1 MKAFRHAALCVTAG
15 IFGALAAPAGAQS
28 SAGAAQAASFPDRPL
43 RIIVPFA
50 AGGATDVIA
59 RTVAQAMGEQLKQ
72 PVVVENK
79 AGANGNIGAGMAARS
94 PADGYTLLMATSSHA
109 INTTLYSNLDYSL
122 TKDFVGLSNLASVP
136 LLLVVNPAVP
146 VKTPKELA
154 SYAQKNGD
162 AVNYAS
168 GGTGTAAHLAGAQF
182 NTLANAKM
190 THVPYKGGAQAL
202 NDLMG
207 GQVQLMFANLP
218 EVLSQVQGKRLTA
231 LGLTGTTRHA
241 ALPDVP
247 TLGEAGFPELKAR
260 SWFGLFVPAATPA
273 PVVDK
278 LSKAVVQA
286 VASPAVQTRL
296 KELGADPVGDDHA
309 AFQRY
314 VEAEVVRWG
323 DLVKKSGARAE

>member
-1 MKAFRHAALCVTAG
+1 MKAFHCAVLSLAWLACTVPATAAAD
-15 IFGALAAPAGAQS
+15 
-28 SAGAAQAASFPDRPL
+28 FPDRPM

-79 AGANGNIGAGMAARS
+79 AGANGNIGAVTAARAQ
-94 PADGYTLLMATSSHA
+94 PDGYTLLMATSSHA
-109 INTTLYSNLDYSL
+109 INATLYDNLDYSL
-122 TKDFVGLSNLASVP
+122 TRDFVGLSNLASVP
-136 LLLVVNPAVP
+136 LLLVVNPTVP
-146 VKTPKELA
+146 ARSPKALA
-154 SYAQKNGD
+154 QYAKENGD
-162 AVNYAS
+162 RVNYAS

-182 NTLANAKM
+182 NTLAGTTM

-218 EVLSQVQGKRLTA
+218 EVLSQVQGGRLNA
-231 LGLTGTTRHA
+231 LGLTGSARHA

-247 TLGEAGFPELKAR
+247 TLAEAGFLALNAR
-260 SWFGLFVPAATPA
+260 SWFGLFVPAGTPA
-273 PVVDK
+273 PVVDT
-278 LSKAVVQA
+278 LSRAIVQA
-286 VASPAVQTRL
+286 VASPTVQTRL

-309 AFQRY
+309 SFQRY
-314 VEAEVVRWG
+314 VQAEVVRWG

>member
-1 MKAFRHAALCVTAG
+1 MNAIRYAVVGLALG
-15 IFGALAAPAGAQS
+15 IGAAPV
-28 SAGAAQAASFPDRPL
+28 AAADFPDRPMH
-43 RIIVPFA
+43 IIVPFA

-79 AGANGNIGAGMAARS
+79 AGANGNIGAVMAARAQ
-94 PADGYTLLMATSSHA
+94 PDGYTMLMATSSHA
-109 INTTLYSNLDYSL
+109 INATLYSNLDYSL

-136 LLLVVNPAVP
+136 LLLVVNPKVP
-146 VKTPKELA
+146 ARTPQALA
-154 SYAQKNGD
+154 DYARENGD
-162 AVNYAS
+162 RVNYAS

-182 NTLANAKM
+182 NTLAATRM

-218 EVLSQVQGKRLTA
+218 EVISQVQGGRLVA
-231 LGLTGTTRHA
+231 LGLTGPARHA
-241 ALPDVP
+241 ALPEVP
-247 TLGEAGFPELKAR
+247 TLGEAGFPDLNAR

-273 PVVDK
+273 PVVDT
-278 LSKAVVQA
+278 LSRAIVKAVGSPTVQA
-286 VASPAVQTRL
+286 RL

-309 AFQRY
+309 AFQQY
-314 VEAEVVRWG
+314 VQAEVVRWG
-323 DLVKKSGARAE
+323 DLVKKSGAKAE